1 MTSINKNTTTLPVFV
16 INLDSAMDRYMTF
29 KNQAMLKNREF
40 IRWSATPGKDL
51 DSSKF
56 GIQESYDGI
65 FITGFREWSKNSSSI
80 CCPMIP
86 LILNLKIFFI
96 KSSEKS

>member
-65 FITGFREWSKNSSSI
+65 FITGFREWSKNEAACGVSHI
-80 CCPMIP
+80 KLLQKMIDEEIP
-86 LILNLKIFFI
+86 WIIV
-96 KSSEKS
+96 